1 MRTDVSVAIPPRS
14 RESAIL
20 ASPSTCPESPNPGGA
35 IFGSPTQRRAD
46 CAAAQRRRY
55 LVAQAD
61 RVQPGELRRAL
72 DEAIEGALALRGAL
86 PPAVAL
92 EVEVQAA
99 IHDQLFRIRALGAR
113 GLTLCL
119 PSLTPAA
126 DESGMLQDQDARV
139 LYAWLEIAQDSNVEV
154 LLDEVDRGLTM
165 RAPRSLDQ
173 VVSVLAPVQSD
184 PDPVVHSEPPPPMD
198 DEEDDATHL
207 AACLTEVPDLLVA
220 SPASPEESDEYD
232 LEIDLPD
239 MDVSTTSD
247 EREGEVADGDGLPES
262 DHLQAAP
269 HVGSADRPADSWAD
283 GADLAARMA
292 AALGDLDDVSVSQT
306 PEELFSA
313 GAFEPELDPATE
325 AVTSAPRL
333 FAEPS
338 PAIAPPAAAPV
349 PAEPESQ
356 QETPDEAAQVRG
368 ARIVDAAEWRTF
380 ALELDA
386 ARGPKPVSAIER
398 LFRSRYVPLL
408 SAEAR
413 GETDAAVSAV
423 IDEWRTSFA
432 QSYLDSFSALRVT
445 GRRPPM
451 VLDAPELAARI
462 GRLNGARMV
471 KLLMVDCMSFELG
484 ERVAHRLRD
493 QQTGR
498 AVCVERTMLW
508 AALPSNTP
516 TQMTLLSKGPGALSD
531 PQLGASGEPDVAR
544 GRAVSTLRRTRIGQ
558 RELMKLD
565 LVESRLQSAGPEYD
579 ERMEGLADEVSDVIG
594 RYVDTLPSRTL
605 LFVFGDHGFQLQA
618 GPNGWATGAATQ
630 GGASPEEVLVSG
642 HAWLVDGMH

>member
-1 MRTDVSVAIPPRS
+1 MRTDVSVAIPPRP
-14 RESAIL
+14 RETANLATPATPSEPASA
-20 ASPSTCPESPNPGGA
+20 GGA

-55 LVAQAD
+55 LVAQAE
-61 RVQPGELRRAL
+61 RVQPGELRRAV
-72 DEAIEGALALRGAL
+72 DEAVEGALAMRGAL
-86 PPAVAL
+86 PPAVG
-92 EVEVQAA
+92 VQADVGAA
-99 IHDQLFRIRALGAR
+99 IRDQLFRVRALGAR

-126 DESGMLQDQDARV
+126 DESGMLNDHDARV
-139 LYAWLEIAQDSNVEV
+139 LYAWLETAQGTNVEV

-165 RAPRSLDQ
+165 LAPRSLDQ
-173 VVSVLAPVQSD
+173 VVTVLAPVQSE
-184 PDPVVHSEPPPPMD
+184 PDPVVLSEPPPPMEE
-198 DEEDDATHL
+198 EEDDDGELEGSTAS
-207 AACLTEVPDLLVA
+207 AFVTELPDLLVEHRHVVA
-220 SPASPEESDEYD
+220 EEHTDQE
-232 LEIDLPD
+232 LEIDVPKPAAPAG
-239 MDVSTTSD
+239 VD
-247 EREGEVADGDGLPES
+247 EADDGIGEMDGLPHS

-269 HVGSADRPADSWAD
+269 HVGSAERPADSWAD

-292 AALGDLDDVSVSQT
+292 SALGDLDEVSVSQT
-306 PEELFSA
+306 PEELFAA
-313 GAFEPELDPATE
+313 GAFEPELDPESGVHPEPPPPAAPPPPAPMPTEQAEAAPATE
-325 AVTSAPRL
+325 A
-333 FAEPS
+333 
-338 PAIAPPAAAPV
+338 
-349 PAEPESQ
+349 PE
-356 QETPDEAAQVRG
+356 VRG
-368 ARIVDAAEWRTF
+368 SRVISAAEWRAF

-408 SAEAR
+408 GAQAR
-413 GETDAAVSAV
+413 GETDGTVSAI
-423 IDEWRTSFA
+423 IDEWRSSFA

-471 KLLMVDCMSFELG
+471 KLLMVDSMSFELG

-493 QQTGR
+493 QHDGR

-508 AALPSNTP
+508 SAMPTNTP
-516 TQMTLLSKGPGALSD
+516 TQMTLLNRGPSGLAD

-544 GRAVSTLRRTRIGQ
+544 GRAVSTLRRIRVGQ

-565 LVESRLQSAGPEYD
+565 LVESRLQSAGVEYD
-579 ERMEGLADEVSDVIG
+579 ERMECLADETSDVIG
-594 RYVDTLPSRTL
+594 RYIDTLPSRTL
-605 LFVFGDHGFQLQA
+605 LFVFGDHGFQLPP